1 MNTKINSYASNLMS
15 NAVSTLKEAKAKKAE
30 SAFYSLLDTAVKGN
44 ASQNQS
50 ENLQKV
56 STAEKNTGKD
66 TQSEVQDQSITT
78 ADTNT
83 QKTNTQ
89 KPAEQTT
96 TDADSGDQT
105 NLEKAE
111 DVIKKL
117 CEELNITQE
126 ELLTQFDQLL
136 STIASI
142 LMEQFQ
148 VTEQELTQVLNQ
160 LDLTLVDLLNQ
171 PDLMDV
177 SVMLAGAED
186 ISAVLTDEG
195 LYQQIQEVTK
205 DIASLQEELAADTG
219 LDADQLKALE
229 ESIETIAQA
238 ETPVLSEENRQSVNA
253 ELHNLTRQ
261 TGALEETAA
270 EEPIVEIITDKA
282 DSENLTDRNAD
293 SHGQTLTGN
302 ESFQQFTGKVAEY
315 METAAAAGNEFAQR
329 ADMESIIRQVTDYVR
344 LQANAET
351 TSLEMQLH
359 PESYGKLNLQVSVR
373 DGVVTARMAVENEMV
388 KSALEAQVVQLRED
402 MNERGLKVDAVEVA
416 IASHEF
422 ERNLEE
428 GQEQHEPTQE
438 HTAGTRR
445 QINLQES
452 EMSLEELAEM
462 SESEALIRKIMI
474 ENGNSIDYS
483 A

>member
-293 SHGQTLTGN
+293 SHGQTLT
-302 ESFQQFTGKVAEY
+302 
-315 METAAAAGNEFAQR
+315 
-329 ADMESIIRQVTDYVR
+329 
-344 LQANAET
+344 
-351 TSLEMQLH
+351 
-359 PESYGKLNLQVSVR
+359 P
-373 DGVVTARMAVENEMV
+373 
-388 KSALEAQVVQLRED
+388 
-402 MNERGLKVDAVEVA
+402 
-416 IASHEF
+416 
-422 ERNLEE
+422 
-428 GQEQHEPTQE
+428 P
-438 HTAGTRR
+438 
-445 QINLQES
+445 
-452 EMSLEELAEM
+452 
-462 SESEALIRKIMI
+462 
-474 ENGNSIDYS
+474 
-483 A
+483 